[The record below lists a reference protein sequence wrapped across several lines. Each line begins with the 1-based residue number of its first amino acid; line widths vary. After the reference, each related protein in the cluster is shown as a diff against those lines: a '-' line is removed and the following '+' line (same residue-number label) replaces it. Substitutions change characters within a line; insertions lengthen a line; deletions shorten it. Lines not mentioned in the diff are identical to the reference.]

1 MKVTALE
8 EYGLRCMLL
17 FVEKGNGTPL
27 TIPEI
32 SSTEKLS
39 IPYAGKLLMI
49 LKQAGLVKAVR
60 GRKGGYILSKPAQQI
75 PLREIFSALG
85 EPFFGNHHCGRYT
98 GESDVCVH
106 DDDCRVRQMW
116 STFDRFINGILGKVT
131 LADLANGKLDFLES
145 KELLLHKKETA

>member
-17 FVEKGNGTPL
+17 FVEKEDGAPL

-60 GRKGGYILSKPAQQI
+60 GRKGGYILSKPAEQI
-75 PLREIFSALG
+75 PLREIFAALG
-85 EPFFGNHHCGRYT
+85 EPFFGNHHCSRYT

-106 DDDCRVRQMW
+106 DGDCRVKYMW

-131 LADLANGKLDFLES
+131 LADLASGKLAFPES
-145 KELLLHKKETA
+145 REIILQQKETA